1 MSANDHKNK
10 SPAPGPSAPPA
21 EDTQQQFTRERR
33 KLRWTALGLLVLI
46 LLLLL
51 RLGWLKLGGDDGK
64 VVIPPD
70 YPLITIDP
78 DAKKTNDGQGKFT
91 ASQGGGKV
99 ALSYSTKLSY
109 DMASGVVGL
118 SFANPSSSTQAMVLQ
133 IIVYGGTNETTG
145 KPYAILRIA
154 SDRRYKDKDGNKLT
168 DFISIKVRGPLAERC
183 AEFAWKGC
191 KLAASGDFETI
202 TFEDEPERQPG
213 FLIKASE
220 VEFLSPRKVEET
232 AQELEDESVR
242 EVAA

>member
-1 MSANDHKNK
+1 MSVNDHKNK

-145 KPYAILRIA
+145 KPDEYL
-154 SDRRYKDKDGNKLT
+154 
-168 DFISIKVRGPLAERC
+168 LAE
-183 AEFAWKGC
+183 
-191 KLAASGDFETI
+191 SGVL
-202 TFEDEPERQPG
+202 PPG
-213 FLIKASE
+213 YY
-220 VEFLSPRKVEET
+220 VEQLSATVEEGVT
-232 AQELEDESVR
+232 LTTGVYSGVMRVLFYNEETGEKAIVNTDIPVSITVS
-242 EVAA
+242 